1 MTRLSPFLAW
11 VASLPDEALPSP
23 ARGVLSALAAYAD
36 GGREDPTHED
46 IGALSGHAPR
56 SVERHVAAL
65 ARPESGAA
73 LLVVEPVRTAEGW
86 PRNRYRLLAPLNVVE
101 AAETHRLAVSIAR
114 GGDVGGVAALAAS
127 RQNGGR
133 PAANLDSHPP
143 DWREATRQ
151 IGEPAAKMAGGQ
163 YEEQARAR
171 ARHFPS
177 LHPSFSEFAWPSEDI
192 AAKAE
197 RVLLACGP
205 GLRAI
210 EADPERMLG
219 SLAQLLTGE
228 WSKLDLGRDVI
239 PVVKES
245 TKRQRRSPLC
255 DFKLPARDVAAALGR
270 RAMSGGV
277 GQRGGG
283 GFGKVASSGGHV
295 DAAVVD
301 PVRKRAE
308 HMAAVARIIGIIEGG
323 QRPEWTLDAGERVA
337 ARADNEA
344 AFARALERYRGEL
357 AALEH
362 QAGDGG
368 GDGGR

>member
-1 MTRLSPFLAW
+1 MRLSPFLAW
-11 VASLPDEALPSP
+11 VAGLPEEALPSA

-56 SVERHVAAL
+56 SVERHVATL
-65 ARPESGAA
+65 SRPDSGAA
-73 LLVVEPVRTAEGW
+73 LLVVETGRTAEGW

-101 AAETHRLAVSIAR
+101 AAETHRLAVNIAR
-114 GGDVGGVAALAAS
+114 VGDGGGVGSLAAS
-127 RQNGGR
+127 RQIGGR
-133 PAANLDSHPP
+133 PPANLDSHPP
-143 DWREATRQ
+143 DWREASRQ
-151 IGEPAAKMAGGQ
+151 NREPAANLAGGQ

-228 WSKLDLGRDVI
+228 WSTLDLGRDVI

-245 TKRQRRSPLC
+245 TKRERRNPLA
-255 DFKLPARDVAAALGR
+255 DFKLPARDVAAKVGR
-270 RAMSGGV
+270 RAMGGGDV
-277 GQRGGG
+277 GQRGLGA
-283 GFGKVASSGGHV
+283 FGKGASSGARV

-301 PVRKRAE
+301 PARKRAE
-308 HMAAVARIIGIIEGG
+308 HAASVARIIAIIESG
-323 QRPEWTLDAGERVA
+323 QRPEWALDAGERVA
-337 ARADNEA
+337 ARGDAEA
-344 AFARALERYRGEL
+344 AFARAIERYRAELLALQGE
-357 AALEH
+357 
-362 QAGDGG
+362 GDGG